1 MANLRDIRKR
11 LRSVKKT
18 QKLTSAMK
26 MVAAARLRRVEPRLL
41 SARDYSS
48 SIEESVS
55 RIFLE
60 YPLPPDEFPLLQGRG
75 TAGTTGLIVI
85 SGERGLCGAYNANVI
100 NRAMKFI
107 WQKPSVKVVAVGK
120 KGTAYFEKHNVELL
134 YSESEILDTILYS
147 DTERILRLVVDNY
160 LSGNVDE
167 WYIMYHKF
175 VSMMSQQLTVERLLP
190 MELPKTKAKTALDFK
205 AEPENELLLGRL
217 LPQRLSAKFY
227 EAVLESV
234 ASEQGAR
241 RNAMEAASD
250 NAVEMIEKL
259 TLLYNRE
266 RQAAI
271 TTEILE
277 VVAGAGSQ

>member
-1 MANLRDIRKR
+1 
-11 LRSVKKT
+11 
-18 QKLTSAMK
+18 
-26 MVAAARLRRVEPRLL
+26 
-41 SARDYSS
+41 
-48 SIEESVS
+48 
-55 RIFLE
+55 
-60 YPLPPDEFPLLQGRG
+60 
-75 TAGTTGLIVI
+75 
-85 SGERGLCGAYNANVI
+85 
-100 NRAMKFI
+100 
-107 WQKPSVKVVAVGK
+107 
-120 KGTAYFEKHNVELL
+120 
-134 YSESEILDTILYS
+134 
-147 DTERILRLVVDNY
+147 
-160 LSGNVDE
+160 
-167 WYIMYHKF
+167 
-175 VSMMSQQLTVERLLP
+175 MMSQQLTVERLLP
-190 MELPKTKAKTALDFK
+190 MELPKTKAETALDFK
-205 AEPENELLLGRL
+205 AEPENEPLLAKL